1 MTSQHDDE
9 AVVPLLEEQ
18 RQSERPPPQNPEI
31 VNGAGSSRP
40 SPSAPSLAD
49 LDAPSAPP
57 IAPSDS
63 ASQPRSTRRKLR
75 RETSA
80 DSNRKGV
87 ISSAGAS
94 FVSFVDEYY
103 PEG

>member
-1 MTSQHDDE
+1 MTNQHDDE

-31 VNGAGSSRP
+31 VTGAGSSGP

-63 ASQPRSTRRKLR
+63 ASQHRSTRRKLR
-75 RETSA
+75 RETSD
-80 DSNRKGV
+80 DSTRKGV